1 MRDIIRCGFKE
12 SLNLKYLD
20 SVQIRILYPKSKT
33 LGLIHTNILSLL
45 DFTHLFTRQHHAA
58 TNYKKVPGLWDDTHG
73 KKSYICQAK
82 PGSFL
87 DYGIYIA

>member
-1 MRDIIRCGFKE
+1 M
-12 SLNLKYLD
+12 
-20 SVQIRILYPKSKT
+20 
-33 LGLIHTNILSLL
+33 

-87 DYGIYIA
+87 DYGIYIIA